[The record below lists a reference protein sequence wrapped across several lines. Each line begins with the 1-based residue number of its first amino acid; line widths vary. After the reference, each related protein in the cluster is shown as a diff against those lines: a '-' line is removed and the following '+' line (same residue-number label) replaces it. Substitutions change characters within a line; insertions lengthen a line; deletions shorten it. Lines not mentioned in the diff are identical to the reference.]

1 MAIRAVVKEKNAD
14 IVGEYGCPGFDTF
27 GPFKIVGGIRKGRPN
42 ENDIAKAVQFF
53 RGILK

>member
-1 MAIRAVVKEKNAD
+1 VVKEKNAD